1 MTLAMNNIMLL
12 KCFENL
18 KAMKSKNIEI
28 ILFSYHGKPHTSTH
42 SQKSSLRLL
51 LKKHFELCAIIPHDY
66 VFVLMSL
73 IHQIQ
78 LKYYKVKKFHV

>member
-1 MTLAMNNIMLL
+1 MLL
-12 KCFENL
+12 KCLENI

-42 SQKSSLRLL
+42 SQKSSLRRLL
-51 LKKHFELCAIIPHDY
+51 LKKHSELCTIPHEY
-66 VFVLMSL
+66 VFCSNKSL

-78 LKYYKVKKFHV
+78 LKYYKVKIILCVEKP